1 MTLRAPRAAD
11 LAYGGQSVLGSPK
24 PNRTGCSARWA
35 AGGRRGWRLLPVS
48 PGSAGGTAP
57 VLLVAPAPPDRGA
70 GAGGRLRHRH
80 RGPRPL
86 GHPGVS
92 SVVGVDPSRQFIQR
106 ARALSRDDPVL
117 RFEVGNG
124 TALPCGDQQ
133 FDVAV
138 FATTL
143 CHVIDPRAALGE
155 AFRVLVPG
163 GTLLVFDGDY
173 ATATVAQHRDDPL
186 QACVTAAVTR
196 LIHDPWLVRRLRTLV
211 AAAGFVA
218 PDLESHGYV
227 ESGTA
232 TYMSTL
238 VDFGASALAQDATV
252 STELADALKAE
263 ARNRVASGTFFGHM
277 AYASVLATRPITPQA
292 YQRRPRQSWP
302 LTNYYDLTS
311 GRHCRVEADSVQSWL
326 TCVRAT
332 TRSPQP

>member
-1 MTLRAPRAAD
+1 LAVPSRTELAVLR
-11 LAYGGQSVLGSPK
+11 
-24 PNRTGCSARWA
+24 
-35 AGGRRGWRLLPVS
+35 GGRLAV
-48 PGSAGGTAP
+48 
-57 VLLVAPAPPDRGA
+57 A
-70 GAGGRLRHRH
+70 GAGGCCLLVREAQAALRQSFLSRL
-80 RGPRPL
+80 PRRTGARVL
-86 GHPGVS
+86 EVGCGTGIVARDRSAIPGVS

-124 TALPCGDQQ
+124 TALPSGDQQ

-173 ATATVAQHRDDPL
+173 ATATVARHRDDPL

-277 AYASVLATRPITPQA
+277 AYASVLATRPPS
-292 YQRRPRQSWP
+292 RPRP
-302 LTNYYDLTS
+302 TNV
-311 GRHCRVEADSVQSWL
+311 GHAK
-326 TCVRAT
+326 AGH
-332 TRSPQP
+332 